1 MATTHYQDI
10 YLATTSPTM
19 SNSFNLDLFRKTYQ
33 GPTIRVKLV
42 AAENAAA
49 YLPAIPFTSSKDVWD
64 YFSALEDEPREIVI
78 ATYLDNKHH
87 VLSIEEVSRGT
98 LTASL
103 FEPRAILQGALL
115 TNAAALIVLHCHPS
129 GDPKPSPED
138 ISVTKSLKQ
147 LTDLL
152 PIRLLDHIIIGK
164 KSYVS
169 LQDLGHL

>member
-1 MATTHYQDI
+1 
-10 YLATTSPTM
+10 M
-19 SNSFNLDLFRKTYQ
+19 SNSFNLDLFRRTYQ

-42 AAENAAA
+42 AAENAAS
-49 YLPAIPFTSSKDVWD
+49 YLPAIPFTSSKDVAD
-64 YFSALEDEPREIVI
+64 YFSALEDEPREVVI

-115 TNAAALIVLHCHPS
+115 TNAAALVVLHNHPA
-129 GDPKPSPED
+129 GDPKPSAED

-147 LTDLL
+147 VADLL
-152 PIRLLDHIIIGK
+152 PIRFLDHVIIGR

-169 LQDLGHL
+169 LRDSGHF

>member
-1 MATTHYQDI
+1 
-10 YLATTSPTM
+10 
-19 SNSFNLDLFRKTYQ
+19 
-33 GPTIRVKLV
+33 
-42 AAENAAA
+42 
-49 YLPAIPFTSSKDVWD
+49 
-64 YFSALEDEPREIVI
+64 
-78 ATYLDNKHH
+78 

-129 GDPKPSPED
+129 GDPRPSAED

-152 PIRLLDHIIIGK
+152 PIRFLDHIIIGK

-169 LQDLGHL
+169 LKDSGHL